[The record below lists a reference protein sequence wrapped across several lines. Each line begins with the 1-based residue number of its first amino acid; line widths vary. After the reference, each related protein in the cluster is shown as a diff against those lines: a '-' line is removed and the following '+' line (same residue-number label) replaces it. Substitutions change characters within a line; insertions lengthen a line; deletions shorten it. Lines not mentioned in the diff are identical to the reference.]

1 LSVLRRLTYF
11 ARKALGSVRGAP
23 AISLLT
29 SGTIGATLL
38 MAGLYVLALQNLE
51 GLALIWGR
59 TATLTAYVDDTV
71 PAAERESLRSNL
83 EALPAVETALL
94 VSPHQALERFKARG
108 PAAAALVEGVTEE
121 VLPASV
127 ELQLTGGFAD
137 LVAVEQLAHQIAE
150 MAGVSGIDY
159 GQREF
164 ERLQALIELL
174 RIGGLVAGLLLA
186 VATAFIVSNT
196 IRLTV
201 YARRDEIAIL
211 RLVGATAW
219 FVRTPYLFEGILWGA
234 AGGLLAVALLF
245 VAEMTL
251 APQISVAIAD
261 VIGGLNVHLFST
273 EVAAGILAAG
283 VVLGSVGSAVAVG
296 RFLDVENL

>member
-1 LSVLRRLTYF
+1 VLRRLTYF

-29 SGTIGATLL
+29 AGTIGATLL

-59 TATLTAYVDDTV
+59 TATLTAYVDDAV
-71 PAAERESLRSNL
+71 PAAECESLRRNL
-83 EALPAVETALL
+83 EALPAVETAVL
-94 VSPHQALERFKARG
+94 VTPRQALQRFKARG

-137 LVAVEQLAHQIAE
+137 LVAVEQLAHEIGRIAGIR
-150 MAGVSGIDY
+150 GVDY

-219 FVRTPYLFEGILWGA
+219 FVRTPFLFEGILWGA

-245 VAEMTL
+245 AAEITL

-261 VIGGLNVHLFST
+261 VIGGLNIHLFSA
-273 EVAAGILAAG
+273 EVAVSILAAG